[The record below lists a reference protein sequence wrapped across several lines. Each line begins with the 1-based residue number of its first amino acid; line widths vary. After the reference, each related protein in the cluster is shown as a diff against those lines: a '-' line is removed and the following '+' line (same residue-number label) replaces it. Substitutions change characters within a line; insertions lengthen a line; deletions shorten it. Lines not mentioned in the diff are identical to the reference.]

1 MDDTIGLAERRQF
14 GRRKVAFEGV
24 IWVPCRPKI
33 SCLVSNIS
41 TMGALVELNP
51 HVWLPAKFRLV
62 VAGKFD
68 VDCQL
73 AHRTAT
79 TAGVTF
85 LTAIADIK

>member
-1 MDDTIGLAERRQF
+1 MDDTLDLPERRQF

-51 HVWLPAKFRLV
+51 HTWLPSKFRLV
-62 VAGKFD
+62 VVGKFD
-68 VDCQL
+68 ADCQL
-73 AHRTAT
+73 AHRTAI
-79 TAGVTF
+79 TAGVAF
-85 LTAIADIK
+85 LTPIADIK